1 MLAAYGLVISAY
13 GFTNLLANL
22 VVGSRAAP
30 GRPGRVIFA
39 GNVCLGLGILGIGAA
54 AALPGGW
61 LLPVA
66 MASAGLA
73 AVGGPMQDI
82 TVAVLRQTEL
92 ARADVPAA
100 TRAMMAGSQL
110 GLLAAL
116 LLAPALLAV
125 LPLAGVM
132 AVCGVA
138 IPEIRAGGPKAVRVG
153 RRARGRGAT

>member
-1 MLAAYGLVISAY
+1 V
-13 GFTNLLANL
+13 
-22 VVGSRAAP
+22 
-30 GRPGRVIFA
+30 
-39 GNVCLGLGILGIGAA
+39 
-54 AALPGGW
+54 GW

-73 AVGGPMQDI
+73 AVGGPIQDI

-92 ARADVPAA
+92 ARVDVPAA

-138 IPEIRAGGPKAVRVG
+138 ILGCGVVG
-153 RRARGRGAT
+153 LRRFG